1 MPKKNT
7 QAIKR
12 HKQNLRRR
20 AGNRHVKATVKSRV
34 KLFLTAIE
42 GKDTEK
48 PKEAYKE
55 AYKEAQAQ
63 LDKAGRKKVIH
74 RRAAAR
80 KVSRLAR
87 KLNKKAAAG

>member
-1 MPKKNT
+1 MPRKNK

-12 HKQNLRRR
+12 HKQNVERR
-20 AGNRHVKATVKSRV
+20 ARNRHVKATVKSRV
-34 KLFLTAIE
+34 KSFLSVIE
-42 GKDTEK
+42 GKETEK
-48 PKEAYKE
+48 SKE

-63 LDKAGRKKVIH
+63 LDKAARKKVIH

-87 KLNKKAAAG
+87 KLNKKTAAG